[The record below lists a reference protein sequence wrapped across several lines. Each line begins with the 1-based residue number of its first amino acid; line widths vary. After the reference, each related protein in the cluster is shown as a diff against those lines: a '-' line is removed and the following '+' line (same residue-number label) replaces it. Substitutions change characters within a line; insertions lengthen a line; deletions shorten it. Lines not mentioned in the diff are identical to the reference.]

1 MKIAILGAGSI
12 AFGMA
17 AFLASAG
24 HEPVL
29 WSPSGTGCKTLGQGT
44 DLVASGAVTFTG
56 PVAAAKSCADALDG
70 ADLAIIAMPVNAHR
84 MAIEALIPVIDPACP
99 VIISS
104 HASFAA
110 LYLSKCLKAAGKDNL
125 IIAWGTTLL
134 TGRRRGETSV
144 TVNTVRQKV
153 DMATLPQSR
162 AEEGLSLCTAIFG
175 DRFVPRDGLMAIAL
189 SNLNP
194 QNHLGIALLNLT
206 RMEKGEIWSQGE
218 HVTPAV
224 GAFIEAL
231 DRERLAIAEAFGL
244 RTKTVQEHFSL
255 SFHVPLGS
263 VSEMNQEM
271 HAAGRGGQGP
281 STADS
286 RYVFEDVPFGLH
298 ATAVL
303 GRITGRP
310 AVLHEAGIAIFSA
323 AFERDLTADNDLLPA
338 LSLDSLDRAA
348 LEALCLKGY

>member
-17 AFLASAG
+17 AFLAAAG
-24 HEPVL
+24 HEARL
-29 WSPSGTGCKTLGQGT
+29 WSPSGTGCKTLGERA

-56 PVAAAKSCADALDG
+56 TVTVAQSCAEALDG
-70 ADLAIIAMPVNAHR
+70 AELAIIAMPVNAHR
-84 MAIEALIPVIDPACP
+84 MAIEALSPVINPACP

-110 LYLSKCLKAAGKDNL
+110 LYLSKCLKAEGKDNL

-134 TGRRRGETSV
+134 TGRRKGETAV
-144 TVNTVRQKV
+144 TVNTVRQKI

-162 AEEGLSLCTAIFG
+162 AEEGQLLCTAIFG
-175 DRFVPRDGLMAIAL
+175 DRFVPRAGLMAIAL

-206 RMEKGEIWSQGE
+206 RMEKGEIWGQGE

-224 GAFIEAL
+224 GRFIEAL
-231 DRERLAIAEAFGL
+231 DRERLSIAEAFGL
-244 RTKTVQEHFSL
+244 KTKTVQEHFSL

-263 VSEMNQEM
+263 VSAMNQEM

-310 AVLHEAGIAIFSA
+310 ALLHEAGIAIFSA
-323 AFERDLTADNDLLPA
+323 AFGRDLTADNDLLPA
-338 LSLDSLDRAA
+338 LSLDRLDQAA
-348 LEALCLKGY
+348 LEALCREGY